1 MIRLARTNRSQIA
14 EWWWTVDK
22 WTLFALFC
30 LMLIGGVLA
39 LAASPAVAMRIHLPP
54 FHFVYR
60 QLFFFMPTIAA
71 MIGVSLL
78 NVRQVRRLAAVT
90 FLIAFMLMA
99 LTLVIGPEVKGA
111 HRWLQIGPLA
121 IQPSEFVKPSFIVLA
136 AWMFAEAQ
144 RTPGFPGTPIALAL
158 YGMVVCILAM
168 QPDFG
173 QLMLVTMVFGAI
185 FFMAGLSWRWIVSLG
200 TLALVGTLAAYTLM
214 PHVASRVDRFLNPD
228 SGDTYQIDRA
238 LDAFHTGG
246 FFGRGPGEGEVKR
259 ILPDAHTDFIFAVA
273 AEEYGVVAGLI
284 IIGVFGFVV
293 LRTLNRAMEEQDL
306 FVQFAACGLIALFGL
321 QALINMAVNVNLIP
335 AKGMTLPFISY
346 GGSSMIA
353 LGYTMGMLLALT
365 RRRAGSHVTP
375 PNGKRAHA

>member
-1 MIRLARTNRSQIA
+1 MIRLARTNRSRIA

-22 WTLFALFC
+22 WTLFGLFC
-30 LMLIGGVLA
+30 LMLIGGVLT

-60 QLFFFMPTIAA
+60 QMFFLIPTIGV

-78 NVRQVRRLAAVT
+78 NVRQVRRLAAIV
-90 FLIAFMLMA
+90 FLVAFTLMT

-111 HRWLQIGPLA
+111 HRWLQLGPLA

-144 RTPGFPGTPIALAL
+144 RTPGFPGTAIALVL
-158 YGMVVCILAM
+158 YAMVVGVLAL

-185 FFMAGLSWRWIVSLG
+185 FFMAGLSWRWIGSLAAV
-200 TLALVGTLAAYTLM
+200 ALIGAVAAYTLM
-214 PHVASRVDRFLNPD
+214 PHVTSRVDRFLNPE

-273 AEEYGVVAGLI
+273 AEEYGIIAGLL
-284 IIGVFGFVV
+284 IIGVFSFVV
-293 LRTLNRAMEEQDL
+293 LRTLRRSMEEQDL
-306 FVQFAACGLIALFGL
+306 FVQFASCGLIALFGL

-353 LGYTMGMLLALT
+353 LALTMGMLLALT